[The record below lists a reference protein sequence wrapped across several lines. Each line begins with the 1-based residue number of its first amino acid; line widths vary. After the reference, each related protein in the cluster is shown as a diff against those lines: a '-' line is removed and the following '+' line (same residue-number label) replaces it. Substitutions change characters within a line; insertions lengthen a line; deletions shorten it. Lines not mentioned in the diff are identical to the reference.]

1 MIERMDAYEIPITK
15 EQVAELAGEYFANA
29 AIEDTP
35 SKLWLDYYVAG
46 NQLYLRACFDGG
58 IRNISLVR
66 LGALAVGLDERHGT
80 ELVPVAYEGDMDWDE
95 IEELNR
101 ALNRVI

>member
-1 MIERMDAYEIPITK
+1 MIAFMDGYEIPITK
-15 EQVAELAGEYFANA
+15 EQVAELAGQYFANA
-29 AIEDTP
+29 DIEDVP
-35 SKLWLDYYVAG
+35 CKLWLDYYAPG
-46 NQLYLRACFDGG
+46 QQLYLRACFDHGL
-58 IRNISLVR
+58 RNISLVR

-80 ELVPVAYEGDMDWDE
+80 ELVPVAYDGDMDWDD